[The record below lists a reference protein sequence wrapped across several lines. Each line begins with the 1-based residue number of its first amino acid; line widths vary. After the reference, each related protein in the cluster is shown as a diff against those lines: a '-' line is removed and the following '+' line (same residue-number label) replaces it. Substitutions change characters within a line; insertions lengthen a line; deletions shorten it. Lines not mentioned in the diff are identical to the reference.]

1 MAFLLLIFTTTL
13 VSFVFFII
21 FSSFA
26 NKKNNNTD
34 KAHRPPLPPGPRG
47 WPIIGNL
54 SQLGSK
60 PHQTLHNLS
69 KTYGPLF
76 RLRFGS
82 VTVVVASSASI
93 ASQFLRTL
101 DANFSNR
108 PPNSGA
114 EHIAYNYQDLVFAPY
129 GTRWRMLRRLC
140 SLHLFSAKAL
150 GELRHVREGEVKLL
164 ASELV
169 RAQGKEVSL
178 GNLVNVCAT
187 NALARAVVGRRVFE
201 EGGVGEFKEMVVE
214 LMKLAGVFNI
224 GDFVPWVRPLDVQGV
239 VSRMKRLHS
248 WYDELLN
255 KIMEEHRMEGGGKG
269 GDLLSGGGKGGDLLS
284 VLLGLKED
292 VHGDHEEAKLT
303 DTNIKALL
311 LNLFTAGTDTSAS
324 TVEWAMAEIIR
335 HPDILAAVQA
345 EIDAVIGRSRLV
357 SEPDL
362 AKLPLLQAIIKE
374 TFRLHPSTPLS
385 LPRTAAEP
393 CEVAGF
399 HIPGGATLL
408 VNVWAIARDP
418 EVWSDP
424 LEFKPSRFLPGG
436 SHVDVDL
443 KGAHFELIPFGAGR
457 RICAGLGLGLRMVT
471 LMVAS
476 LVHGFDWAL
485 PDGLGPDNLD
495 MTEAFGL
502 TLQRTVPL
510 KARPTPRLAREA
522 YLA

>member
-1 MAFLLLIFTTTL
+1 MSTLLLLTTL
-13 VSFVFFII
+13 LISSLFLFLFA
-21 FSSFA
+21 FSNKN
-26 NKKNNNTD
+26 NKKD
-34 KAHRPPLPPGPRG
+34 KAHQPPLPPCPIG
-47 WPIIGNL
+47 WPILGNL
-54 SQLGSK
+54 PQLGSK

-69 KTYGPLF
+69 KIYGPLF

-82 VTVVVASSASI
+82 VTVVVASSAGI

-114 EHIAYNYQDLVFAPY
+114 EHIAYNYQDIVFAPY
-129 GTRWRMLRRLC
+129 GPRWRMLRRLC

-150 GELRHVREGEVKLL
+150 DELRHVREGEVKLL

-187 NALARAVVGRRVFE
+187 NALSRAVVGRRVFE
-201 EGGVGEFKEMVVE
+201 QGGVGEFKEMVVE

-224 GDFVPWVRPLDVQGV
+224 GDFVPWLRPFDVQGV
-239 VSRMKRLHS
+239 VGRMKRLHR
-248 WYDELLN
+248 WYDGFLS
-255 KIMEEHRMEGGGKG
+255 KIMEEHRMEDGN
-269 GDLLSGGGKGGDLLS
+269 KGGDLLS
-284 VLLGLKED
+284 VLLGLKDDE
-292 VHGDHEEAKLT
+292 HGDEEAKLT

-324 TVEWAMAEIIR
+324 TVEWAMAELIR

-357 SEPDL
+357 SELDL

-393 CEVAGF
+393 CEVGGF
-399 HIPGGATLL
+399 HVPGGATLL

-436 SHVDVDL
+436 SHADVDL

-457 RICAGLGLGLRMVT
+457 RICAGLSLGLRMVT

-476 LVHGFDWAL
+476 LVHGFDWASA
-485 PDGLGPDNLD
+485 DGLSPDNLD

-510 KARPTPRLAREA
+510 KARPTPRLACEA
-522 YLA
+522 YLV

>member
-1 MAFLLLIFTTTL
+1 MASSLLLIFTTTL
-13 VSFVFFII
+13 ISFLFFII
-21 FSSFA
+21 FFYFA
-26 NKKNNNTD
+26 NKKNNNTN
-34 KAHRPPLPPGPRG
+34 KAHQPPLPPCPIG
-47 WPIIGNL
+47 WPILGNL
-54 SQLGSK
+54 PQLGSK

-114 EHIAYNYQDLVFAPY
+114 EHIAYNYQDIVFAPY
-129 GTRWRMLRRLC
+129 GPRWRMLRRLC

-150 GELRHVREGEVKLL
+150 DELRHVREGEVKLL
-164 ASELV
+164 ASELF

-187 NALARAVVGRRVFE
+187 NALSRAVVGRRVFE

-224 GDFVPWVRPLDVQGV
+224 GDFVPWLRPLDMQGV
-239 VSRMKRLHS
+239 VRRMKRLHR
-248 WYDELLN
+248 WYDEFLN

-269 GDLLSGGGKGGDLLS
+269 TGDLLS

-292 VHGDHEEAKLT
+292 VHGDEEAKLT

-324 TVEWAMAEIIR
+324 TVEWAMAELIR
-335 HPDILAAVQA
+335 HPDILAAVQG

-357 SEPDL
+357 SELDL

-393 CEVAGF
+393 CEVGGF
-399 HIPGGATLL
+399 HVPGGATLL

-424 LEFKPSRFLPGG
+424 LEFKPSRFLLGG
-436 SHVDVDL
+436 SHADVDL

-457 RICAGLGLGLRMVT
+457 RICAGLSLGLRMVT

-485 PDGLGPDNLD
+485 ADGLTLKTLNMDED
-495 MTEAFGL
+495 FGL
-502 TLQRTVPL
+502 TLQRAVPL
-510 KARPTPRLAREA
+510 RARPIPRLSSEA
-522 YLA
+522 YTV